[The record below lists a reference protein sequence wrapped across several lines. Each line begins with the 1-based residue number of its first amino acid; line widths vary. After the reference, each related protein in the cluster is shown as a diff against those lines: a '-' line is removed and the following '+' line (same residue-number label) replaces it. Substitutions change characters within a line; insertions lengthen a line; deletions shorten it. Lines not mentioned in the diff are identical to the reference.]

1 MVEEKHRRR
10 AIALFSA
17 TPLAAQSARSRR
29 KGMIEGSGE
38 ERARMTMTTAIVRM
52 YAYEG
57 DILKFRDS
65 TKAPSLPPSSAFSY
79 SPRSYPFTSVPG
91 TIWDKN
97 VLRTLL
103 ASLHWLGRST
113 AGKSY
118 RLTAGGHQFSKF
130 KPLQR
135 RTFLCRKRSQSVM
148 SLNYSI
154 FVSLPSDLRNLTV

>member
-17 TPLAAQSARSRR
+17 TPLAAQSARSRK

-65 TKAPSLPPSSAFSY
+65 TKAPSLPPSLPPRP
-79 SPRSYPFTSVPG
+79 SPTLRGPTRSRPSPGQYGIKTS
-91 TIWDKN
+91 
-97 VLRTLL
+97 
-103 ASLHWLGRST
+103 
-113 AGKSY
+113 
-118 RLTAGGHQFSKF
+118 
-130 KPLQR
+130 
-135 RTFLCRKRSQSVM
+135 
-148 SLNYSI
+148 
-154 FVSLPSDLRNLTV
+154 